1 MGSGLYLQQKN
12 YRGLS
17 IFGRANNL
25 STSVSKKWRESIF
38 YEAAN
43 LLDREDRRKVVWV
56 ILLQISFGF
65 LDLLGVMLIGVIGA
79 LAITGVSS
87 GQQGNR
93 VSSLLEFVGLEDS
106 TLQFQVASIGLIAAV
121 LLISKTL
128 FSIYF

>member
-93 VSSLLEFVGLEDS
+93 VSSLLEFVGLED
-106 TLQFQVASIGLIAAV
+106 
-121 LLISKTL
+121 
-128 FSIYF
+128 